1 MSAGVEPGPR
11 ADAREWRIAPAYGPV
26 EAALGFALF
35 YVLVDRATPTVV
47 DVLSGAL
54 PPSLVGFGLAAALW
68 FVLAVT
74 VLDQTRRQLAALGVV
89 GYDPSRGRPGDAVAP
104 SESRAL
110 AYLVGLLVGGLVT
123 VWTYEGAVGTA
134 VSLLRAVAALDAGAF
149 VTVEFVVMVV
159 FFVSFGV
166 AIRSL
171 DRLVVGGL
179 RWTLAG
185 DRERA

>member
-1 MSAGVEPGPR
+1 MCAEVAPGIR
-11 ADAREWRIAPAYGPV
+11 ADAREGRIAPAYGPV

-47 DVLSGAL
+47 DVISGAL
-54 PPSLVGFGLAAALW
+54 PPSLVGLGLAAALW

-74 VLDQTRRQLAALGVV
+74 VLDQARRQLAALGVV
-89 GYDPSRGRPGDAVAP
+89 GEDRSGGRPDDRVAP

-110 AYLVGLLVGGLVT
+110 AYLVGLLVGGLVA

-149 VTVEFVVMVV
+149 ATVEFVAMVA

-166 AIRSL
+166 ATRSL
-171 DRLVVGGL
+171 DRLVVGGF